1 MVIQTRART
10 PESKLERRGRI
21 LDEALTLWQE
31 RRYPD
36 VTLADIAARVGLTKP
51 ALFAYFATKEELFL
65 SLYERLLG
73 EWFDALDRH
82 LRLGGTHTPPSLAT
96 LLATLITERPALA
109 RLIPLLAG
117 LLEHNVS
124 ATRAAEHKTWVAS
137 RLAVTAPLLEAALP
151 GLPGGSGPALL
162 TYTQALVAGLQPLS
176 EPSPAVREALA
187 TTGLGALHVDFAAA
201 LRESL
206 TALLRGMVQ
215 TTEEGDR

>member
-1 MVIQTRART
+1 MVTQTRART

-21 LDEALTLWQE
+21 LDEALALWQE

-82 LRLGGTHTPPSLAT
+82 LRLGGTHTPPSLAA

-117 LLEHNVS
+117 LLEHNVT

-151 GLPGGSGPALL
+151 GLRSGPALL
-162 TYTQALVAGLQPLS
+162 TYTQALVAGLQPLG

-187 TTGLGALHVDFAAA
+187 TTGLAALHVDFAAA

-206 TALLRGMVQ
+206 TALVRGMVQ
-215 TTEEGDR
+215 PAGEGGR